1 MIVIQ
6 VIFYPKSNI
15 QKQKSIEVNWSKNTD
30 FDGQIAYAAI
40 TLITHT
46 VLSLQLRF
54 KDCETMGGL
63 FRDTQNRM
71 VEATLYRRIM
81 QAILSI
87 IVQLLEFLSIDVD
100 ETISLLIEDSDKN
113 QKVINLLIAVS
124 QTDTISTKS
133 EMVAW

>member
-46 VLSLQLRF
+46 VLSLQLPF

-87 IVQLLEFLSIDVD
+87 IVQLLEILSIDAD
-100 ETISLLIEDSDKN
+100 ETISLLIEDS
-113 QKVINLLIAVS
+113 
-124 QTDTISTKS
+124 
-133 EMVAW
+133 

>member
-1 MIVIQ
+1 M
-6 VIFYPKSNI
+6 FKKC
-15 QKQKSIEVNWSKNTD
+15 KQYLRLGQGQSTD
-30 FDGQIAYAAI
+30 FDGQVADVAL

-54 KDCETMGGL
+54 KDYETMGGL

-71 VEATLYRRIM
+71 VEATLYQRIM

-87 IVQLLEFLSIDVD
+87 IMLLLEVLSIDVD

-113 QKVINLLIAVS
+113 QKAINLLAAVS
-124 QTDTISTKS
+124 QTYNIDIRS
-133 EMVAW
+133 EMVA